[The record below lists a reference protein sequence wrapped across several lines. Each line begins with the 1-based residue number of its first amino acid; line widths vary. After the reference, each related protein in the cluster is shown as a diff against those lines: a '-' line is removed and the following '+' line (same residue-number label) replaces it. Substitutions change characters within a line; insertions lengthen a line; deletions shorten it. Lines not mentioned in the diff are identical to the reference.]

1 MHTEEQLKRLAV
13 IAQLPRETPLR
24 TRDAAL
30 WRGVSV
36 PVWERLRSLGRTP
49 PAIRISARALAY
61 RKGLIDDDLER
72 LTEAEAEVEAKAAK
86 TEAKAKVVK
95 PGKGTKADAL
105 TAAETKDANLQEAT

>member
-1 MHTEEQLKRLAV
+1 MHTKEQLERLAI

-36 PVWERLRSLGRTP
+36 PVWERMRAHGQTP

-72 LTEAEAEVEAKAAK
+72 LTESRPADEKNDDSPEAA
-86 TEAKAKVVK
+86 
-95 PGKGTKADAL
+95 
-105 TAAETKDANLQEAT
+105 